1 VYRSVGSKALE
12 SIEKYGRKLML
23 IIKESTFVIYMVSAG
38 MLQLVSYSIPP
49 SGLVATIEKVPETR
63 YFPAGL

>member
-1 VYRSVGSKALE
+1 
-12 SIEKYGRKLML
+12 ML

-63 YFPAGL
+63 YFPAAL